1 MVSVASGAAWGI
13 SSRCGYIL
21 IEGVRHDGAA
31 GIDLHKGKTNL
42 FTNEG
47 GGLFD
52 AGRYKKCDVWP
63 TKKKQGRDHVKV

>member
-1 MVSVASGAAWGI
+1 MVNVASGAAWGI

-47 GGLFD
+47 GGGCSMQVD
-52 AGRYKKCDVWP
+52 IRSATSGRLK
-63 TKKKQGRDHVKV
+63 RNKVVTT

>member
-1 MVSVASGAAWGI
+1 MVNVASGAAWGI

-47 GGLFD
+47 GLPD
-52 AGRYKKCDVWP
+52 AGSYKGCNVWQS
-63 TKKKQGRDHVKV
+63 KKKQDRDHVKV